1 MSVVIKSNDEI
12 AAMQEAGRLNAE
24 VRQILREAIRPGEW
38 KKAKELIAAG
48 TAIDYKGAAGDHN
61 FDEKGDVPGTY
72 ALWEVGAN
80 GFEVL
85 TEMK

>member
-1 MSVVIKSNDEI
+1 
-12 AAMQEAGRLNAE
+12 
-24 VRQILREAIRPGEW
+24 GER

-72 ALWEVGAN
+72 ALWEVGSD
-80 GFEVL
+80 GYEVV